1 MTVRTSTVNATPI
14 DESYPVAG
22 IDNDTQGFRDN
33 FQYIKTALGNTKTEL
48 ELLLNNTAG
57 LQLSEVTNGA
67 TSTGS
72 NFNNRVIAGAV
83 FKENQHSL
91 NNYGTGS
98 GVDGV
103 IYINFGNA
111 DYQIYR
117 LDADVEFRFEGV
129 SADNVNKV
137 TLELLSDGGTYN
149 VTFST
154 NGDYPIKKN
163 ASFPGSL
170 TVSSSSNPVMIDVL
184 TRAKSEDPGVLGR
197 TYFLNYLGQFS

>member
-1 MTVRTSTVNATPI
+1 MTVRTSTVNATVI
-14 DESYPVAG
+14 DETYPVAG

-33 FQYIKTALGNTKTEL
+33 FQYIKSALGNTKTEL
-48 ELLLNNTAG
+48 EELFNNVARVDTD
-57 LQLSEVTNGA
+57 N
-67 TSTGS
+67 
-72 NFNNRVIAGAV
+72 NFNNKILTNAI
-83 FKENQHSL
+83 FKENQYSL
-91 NNYGTGS
+91 LNTGTGAD
-98 GVDGV
+98 VDGIV
-103 IYINFGNA
+103 NINFSNA

-154 NGDYPIKKN
+154 GGDYPIKKN
-163 ASFPGSL
+163 SSFPTSL
-170 TVSSSSNPVMIDVL
+170 TISSSSNPVLIDII
-184 TRAKSEDPGVLGR
+184 TRAKSEDPGALGR